1 MNNSASHTSISI
13 ASSHAMLDELARVVV
28 KKSVFIA
35 YAARAT
41 TKHQAEEAIAQV
53 RAAHPD
59 ARHVCSVWLLS
70 TGEMHLSDDGEPS
83 STAALPMHTVLSAH
97 HMCDVCMCVVR
108 YFCGTLLGKGG
119 LVRAYSDAALQGLH
133 ALTQAQALVSFGW
146 LQTLVVSVSYA
157 HFDKTVHVITHNGGV
172 IIDTT
177 FSVGVELEAT
187 FAAPAPDARQSE
199 PTSASMVADLLV
211 NSVSSSIITLVKE
224 PYIGEIPAGV

>member
-1 MNNSASHTSISI
+1 
-13 ASSHAMLDELARVVV
+13 MLDELARVVV

-35 YAARAT
+35 HAARVT

-59 ARHVCSVWLLS
+59 ARHVCSAWLLS
-70 TGEMHLSDDGEPS
+70 KGEMHLSDDGEPS
-83 STAALPMHTVLSAH
+83 STAALPMWNVLSSH

-108 YFCGTLLGKGG
+108 YFGGTLLGKGG

>member
-1 MNNSASHTSISI
+1 MNTSASHTSISI

-35 YAARAT
+35 YAARVT

-59 ARHVCSVWLLS
+59 ARHVCSAWLLS
-70 TGEMHLSDDGEPS
+70 KGEMHLSDDGEPS
-83 STAALPMHTVLSAH
+83 STAALPMWNVLSSH

-108 YFCGTLLGKGG
+108 YFGGTLLGKGG

-157 HFDKTVHVITHNGGV
+157 HFDKTVHVITHNGGA

-211 NSVSSSIITLVKE
+211 KSVSSSIVTLVKE

>member
-1 MNNSASHTSISI
+1 MNTSASHTSISI

-35 YAARAT
+35 YAARVT

-59 ARHVCSVWLLS
+59 ARHVCSAWLLS
-70 TGEMHLSDDGEPS
+70 KGEMHLSDDGEPS
-83 STAALPMHTVLSAH
+83 STAALPMWNVLSSH

-108 YFCGTLLGKGG
+108 YFGGTLLGKGG

-157 HFDKTVHVITHNGGV
+157 HFDKTVHVITHNGGA

-187 FAAPAPDARQSE
+187 FAAPAPDARQSG

-211 NSVSSSIITLVKE
+211 NSVSSSIVTLVKE

>member
-1 MNNSASHTSISI
+1 
-13 ASSHAMLDELARVVV
+13 MLDELARVVV

-35 YAARAT
+35 YAARVT

-59 ARHVCSVWLLS
+59 ARHVCSAWLLS
-70 TGEMHLSDDGEPS
+70 KGEMHLSDDGEPS
-83 STAALPMHTVLSAH
+83 STAALPMWNVLSSH

-108 YFCGTLLGKGG
+108 YFGGTLLGKGG

-133 ALTQAQALVSFGW
+133 ALMQAQALVSFGW

>member
-1 MNNSASHTSISI
+1 
-13 ASSHAMLDELARVVV
+13 MLDELARVVV

-35 YAARAT
+35 YAARVT

-59 ARHVCSVWLLS
+59 ARHVCSAWLLS
-70 TGEMHLSDDGEPS
+70 KGEMHLSDDGEPS
-83 STAALPMHTVLSAH
+83 STAALPMWNVLSSH

-108 YFCGTLLGKGG
+108 YFGGTLLGKGG

-157 HFDKTVHVITHNGGV
+157 HFDKTVHVITHNGGA

-199 PTSASMVADLLV
+199 PTRASMVADLLV
-211 NSVSSSIITLVKE
+211 KSVSSSIVTLVKE

>member
-1 MNNSASHTSISI
+1 
-13 ASSHAMLDELARVVV
+13 MLDELARVVV

-35 YAARAT
+35 YAARVT

-59 ARHVCSVWLLS
+59 ARHVCSAWLLS
-70 TGEMHLSDDGEPS
+70 KGEMHLSDDGEPS
-83 STAALPMHTVLSAH
+83 STAALPMWNVLSSH

-108 YFCGTLLGKGG
+108 YFGGTLLGKGG

-157 HFDKTVHVITHNGGV
+157 HFDKTVHVITHNGGA

-211 NSVSSSIITLVKE
+211 KSVSSSIVTLVKE